1 LGFGFFLSEP
11 GAVATGFFST
21 NSMNSMNS
29 MNTVSSCG
37 RIGYMKLIIFGA
49 SGKTGLE
56 LVKQGLAQGHEI
68 TAFVRDPGKFD
79 ISDDRLKVVEG
90 DITKYIE
97 VGAAVEGHDAAI
109 SALGP
114 HTLLKR
120 VPALTVGIEN
130 IVRAMEKKGVRR
142 IVYLS
147 ALGVGESNNDQN
159 AFFRWVI
166 RPVLLGRDYADH
178 EANEKTIRGSSLE
191 WVIVRPARLED
202 SPHTGKVT
210 VDLRLD
216 GGLPFG
222 RIGRADVADF
232 ILKQLGETSYLRKA
246 PGILS
251 FKAFWA

>member
-1 LGFGFFLSEP
+1 MGSFPYPAIES
-11 GAVATGFFST
+11 VD
-21 NSMNSMNS
+21 
-29 MNTVSSCG
+29 
-37 RIGYMKLIIFGA
+37 MKLIIFGA
-49 SGKTGLE
+49 SGKTGRE

-79 ISDDRLKVVEG
+79 ISDDRLNVIKG
-90 DITKYIE
+90 DITRYEE
-97 VGAAVEGHDAAI
+97 VESAVEGHDVVI

-114 HTLLKR
+114 RTLLTR
-120 VPALTVGIEN
+120 VPALTIGMEN
-130 IVRAMEKKGVRR
+130 IVRAMEKTGVRR

-166 RPVLLGRDYADH
+166 RLVVLGRDYADH
-178 EANEKTIRGSSLE
+178 EANEKTIRTSKLE

-202 SPHTGKVT
+202 SAHTGKVT

-232 ILKQLGETSYLRKA
+232 MLKQLDETEFLNKA
-246 PGILS
+246 PGIITY
-251 FKAFWA
+251 KAFWV